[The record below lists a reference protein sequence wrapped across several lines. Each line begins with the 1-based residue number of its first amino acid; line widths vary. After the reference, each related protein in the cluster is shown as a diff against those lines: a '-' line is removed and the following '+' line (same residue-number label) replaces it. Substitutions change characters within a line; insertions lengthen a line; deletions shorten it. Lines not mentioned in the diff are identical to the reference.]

1 MNTANDDKIY
11 FLLVDDLK
19 ENLIA
24 LEALLRRDAVTILK
38 ASSGTEALELL
49 LHYDVAL
56 AFIDV
61 QMPDMD
67 GFELA
72 EFMRGMDRTRAVPII
87 FLTAGIAD
95 KKRRFRG
102 YEAGAVD
109 FLQKPVEADVIRSK
123 ATVFYE
129 LYRRQ
134 KALER
139 QRDELKIATE
149 ESRRY
154 ANALKEAD
162 RHKDEF
168 LATLAHELRN
178 PLAPLRNGLEILRL
192 ESRPQ
197 QREETLAVMDR
208 QLTLMVRLIDDL
220 LDMSRVSK
228 GKIELKRAP
237 TTIQSIV
244 ESALESVKPF
254 IDQRQHTLSID
265 MPATQI
271 WVQADLTRM
280 SQAVANLLNNAAKY
294 TPNGGTI
301 TLRILP
307 EETQVR
313 ICVEDNGIGVPMD
326 MQIRIFELFA
336 QVRNDQDSQ
345 DGLGIGLALVKH
357 LVEMHGGRIDVESAG
372 NDCGSSFT
380 IVMPLVAAPAEVSH
394 SEVSHS
400 EVTLSGMTQAHIPDA
415 IHATVSRHILIVD
428 DNVQSAQT
436 TGWMLELL
444 GHRCVLAHNGVDA
457 LTQARELCPDAILL
471 DIGLPD
477 ISGYEVCRRL
487 RAEAP
492 FIRTLIIAQT
502 GWGQQRDRDLAQ
514 QAGFS
519 HHLVKPLR
527 LEQIAALLRLSDDG
541 AYADDR

>member
-1 MNTANDDKIY
+1 MNTSAADKIY

-24 LEALLRRDAVTILK
+24 LEALLRRDALTILK

-109 FLQKPVEADVIRSK
+109 FLHKPVEADVIRSK

-154 ANALKEAD
+154 ASALKEAD

-265 MPATQI
+265 MPATEI

-280 SQAVANLLNNAAKY
+280 SQAVATLLNNAAKY

-307 EETQVR
+307 EENQVR

-326 MQIRIFELFA
+326 MQIRIFELFT

-380 IVMPLVAAPAEVSH
+380 IVMPLVVAPAEVSH
-394 SEVSHS
+394 A
-400 EVTLSGMTQAHIPDA
+400 EVTQAQIPDA

-436 TGWMLELL
+436 TSWMLELL
-444 GHRCVLAHNGVDA
+444 GHRCVLAHNGIDA

-492 FIRTLIIAQT
+492 FTRTLIIAQT

>member
-1 MNTANDDKIY
+1 MSDHVNSDTDDKIY

-24 LEALLRRDAVTILK
+24 LEALLRRDALTILK

-72 EFMRGMDRTRAVPII
+72 EFMRGMERTRAVPII

-192 ESRPQ
+192 ESRPP
-197 QREETLAVMDR
+197 QRAETLAIMDR
-208 QLTLMVRLIDDL
+208 QLTLMVRLIADL

-228 GKIELKRAP
+228 GKIELKRVP

-254 IDQRQHTLSID
+254 IDQRQHTLVID
-265 MPATQI
+265 LPETPI

-280 SQAVANLLNNAAKY
+280 GQAVANLLNNAAKY
-294 TPNGGTI
+294 TPVGGTI

-307 EETQVR
+307 EEAQVR
-313 ICVEDNGIGVPMD
+313 ICIEDNGIGVP
-326 MQIRIFELFA
+326 
-336 QVRNDQDSQ
+336 
-345 DGLGIGLALVKH
+345 
-357 LVEMHGGRIDVESAG
+357 
-372 NDCGSSFT
+372 
-380 IVMPLVAAPAEVSH
+380 
-394 SEVSHS
+394 
-400 EVTLSGMTQAHIPDA
+400 
-415 IHATVSRHILIVD
+415 
-428 DNVQSAQT
+428 
-436 TGWMLELL
+436 
-444 GHRCVLAHNGVDA
+444 
-457 LTQARELCPDAILL
+457 
-471 DIGLPD
+471 
-477 ISGYEVCRRL
+477 
-487 RAEAP
+487 
-492 FIRTLIIAQT
+492 
-502 GWGQQRDRDLAQ
+502 
-514 QAGFS
+514 
-519 HHLVKPLR
+519 
-527 LEQIAALLRLSDDG
+527 
-541 AYADDR
+541 